1 MYFTFICFNCI
12 LRLFTGNQQ
21 LFLIGKSRCKQV
33 HVSTF
38 RQLQAFSQLG
48 YAGRK
53 ITYCEVGLL
62 FRSYQLFKFFLVE
75 TAAIGNA
82 ELASGKVRYIL
93 VGSIKMTVGVQ
104 FLSLYIDETL
114 RKAPAFRMDALGS
127 YKYVFNVGVYG
138 HVCSFSCWR
147 VNRSF

>member
-1 MYFTFICFNCI
+1 MTDYKIGIYFTFICFNCI

-33 HVSTF
+33 YVSTF

-82 ELASGKVRYIL
+82 ELASGKVLYIL

-104 FLSLYIDETL
+104 LLYII
-114 RKAPAFRMDALGS
+114 
-127 YKYVFNVGVYG
+127 YG
-138 HVCSFSCWR
+138 
-147 VNRSF
+147 